1 VTPSRQPTS
10 RPSARRQQVGHPGV
24 AGLVAA
30 LLLSALAAMVPGSN
44 AAFLA
49 QVTNSANTVST
60 QPFFTCAAAIT
71 ASAPRVYYKLD
82 ETSGTTATDSSGQT
96 RNGTYQGTTTKGA
109 GDACVRDPG
118 TAVAFDGSTGY
129 LSLATSLTVPVT
141 YSCEAWFKTT
151 TTTGGLI
158 AGFGA
163 AATGPSPT
171 IDRVLYMTNAGALVF
186 GNNNNASKAT
196 ISAAGPYN
204 DNQWHHAMATVGTSG
219 MRLYLDG
226 KQVATSAT
234 TATTTYTG
242 YFRVGYDNLTGWP
255 STPTTSYFK
264 GTLDEVAAYSTTL
277 TATDAT
283 NHYQAGI

>member
-1 VTPSRQPTS
+1 V
-10 RPSARRQQVGHPGV
+10 
-24 AGLVAA
+24 
-30 LLLSALAAMVPGSN
+30 LLLSVLAATVPGSN
-44 AAFLA
+44 AAFTA
-49 QVTNSANTVST
+49 QVTNSGNTVST
-60 QPFFTCAAAIT
+60 QAYFTCAAAIT

-82 ETSGTTATDSSGQT
+82 EATGATTATDSSSQG

-109 GDACVRDPG
+109 ADACSRDPG
-118 TAVAFDGSTGY
+118 TSVTFDGTTGY
-129 LSLATSLTVPVT
+129 LNLATSLSVATT
-141 YSCEAWFKTT
+141 YSCEAWFKTA

-163 AATGPSPT
+163 STTGASAT

-186 GNNNNASKAT
+186 GNNNSGKST

-204 DNQWHHAMATVGTSG
+204 DNQWHHVMATVGTGG
-219 MRLYLDG
+219 MRLYVDG
-226 KQVATSAT
+226 KQVATGAT
-234 TATTTYTG
+234 TATATYTG
-242 YFRVGYDNLTGWP
+242 FFRVGYDNLTGWA
-255 STPTTSYFK
+255 SAPTSSYFR